1 MAFRGSGALP
11 DVTSEAVSDFGEL
24 FAMSGFDGLV
34 QLPVVEIYAENHNFG
49 SRDLARLRNLP
60 LDRWAGCSVK
70 HNAALLSCIFE
81 CAPF

>member
-34 QLPVVEIYAENHNFG
+34 QLPVVEIYAENQFWIERLSPITQFAARSIGRMFG
-49 SRDLARLRNLP
+49 QTQRCPIKLHL
-60 LDRWAGCSVK
+60 
-70 HNAALLSCIFE
+70 
-81 CAPF
+81 